1 MPDQRHGVLLVT
13 GKRTHQENYAP
24 MFLSD
29 PRCRLIALSDEDDI
43 TEERRTLN
51 AAMANELE
59 IPYIPNLTEALA
71 LDGIDI
77 ASVCSEPERRG
88 RILAQCARAGKHI
101 YIDKPMTPFPES
113 AIKVVQA
120 VTESDVRSQMFS
132 FVNHAW
138 CRRAK
143 AVVESGVLGELV
155 GIHADCLFAKGRN
168 GTADLKKQCV
178 QNYPPKRFTFVDS
191 KAELYAIGVYAL
203 GLVCWLANRRVES
216 VYGFTRNY
224 FFAEHQKNGQEDIG
238 ILSLNLEGGFTA
250 TVTGGRVG
258 WTAHPGVGLNRVY
271 LIGAKRSLR
280 ADGNQ
285 LRLECAS
292 NLPTWA
298 PPEIH
303 PDDPMGFWQSTQ
315 DEANVKEKE
324 AWIVLP
330 LEEEEPNDVNCF
342 IDCIEQSRESE
353 MNARAAAHLTHV
365 LLAGYKSAATG
376 NLESVPDY

>member
-24 MFLSD
+24 MFLED
-29 PRCRLIALSDEDDI
+29 PRCRLIALSDEEDI
-43 TEERRTLN
+43 IEERRTLN
-51 AAMANELE
+51 VAMANELE

-77 ASVCSEPERRG
+77 ASVCAEPERRG
-88 RILAQCARAGKHI
+88 RILARCARAGKHI
-101 YIDKPMTPFPES
+101 YIDKPMTPFSET
-113 AIKVVQA
+113 AIDVVNA
-120 VTESDVRSQMFS
+120 VTESGVRSQMFS
-132 FVNHAW
+132 FIGNTW

-143 AVVESGVLGELV
+143 AVVESGELGELIA
-155 GIHADCLFAKGRN
+155 IHADGLFAKGRN
-168 GTADLKKQCV
+168 GTADLTKQRI
-178 QNYPPKRFTFVDS
+178 QENPPKRFTFVDS

-203 GLVCWLANRRVES
+203 GLVCWLSNRRVES
-216 VYGFTRNY
+216 VYGCTRNY
-224 FFAEHQKNGQEDIG
+224 FFAEHQKNGQEDFG
-238 ILSLNLEGGFTA
+238 ILSLNLGGGITA
-250 TVTGGRVG
+250 TVTGGRIG
-258 WTAHPGVGLNRVY
+258 WTSHPGVGVNHFY
-271 LIGAKRSLR
+271 LIGTKRSLR
-280 ADGNQ
+280 VDGNQ
-285 LRLECAS
+285 LRLECS
-292 NLPTWA
+292 TSHPTWT

-342 IDCIEQSRESE
+342 IDCIEQGRESE

-376 NLESVPDY
+376 KVESVPDY